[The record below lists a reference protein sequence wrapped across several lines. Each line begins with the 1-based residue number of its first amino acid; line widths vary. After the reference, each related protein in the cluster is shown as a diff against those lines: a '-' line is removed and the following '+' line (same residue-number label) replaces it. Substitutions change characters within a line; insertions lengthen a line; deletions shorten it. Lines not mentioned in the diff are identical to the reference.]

1 MRKTWN
7 LAWRHVGL
15 YEAVQRCSLWCDEWG
30 LFYCSLCFMHTM
42 CAIAAILLW
51 EVDTSWNYLKL
62 FKCEVLIVNCFIPLR
77 FMQHLK
83 SLDDT
88 IVLYCSATWE
98 HNQFYKKKWHMWTHA
113 MVGAVIS
120 LSIFFVN
127 CYWYWL
133 ILLFVTCNSQALLQ
147 LNYLL

>member
-98 HNQFYKKKWHMWTHA
+98 HNQFYKKNDICEHMQWLVLWFLCLYSLLTVTGTGWYYCLWH
-113 MVGAVIS
+113 
-120 LSIFFVN
+120 
-127 CYWYWL
+127 
-133 ILLFVTCNSQALLQ
+133 VTARPYCN
-147 LNYLL
+147 

>member
-15 YEAVQRCSLWCDEWG
+15 DEAVQRCSLWCDEWG
-30 LFYCSLCFMHTM
+30 LFNCSLCCIHTI
-42 CAIAAILLW
+42 CAIAVVLLW

-62 FKCEVLIVNCFIPLR
+62 FKREVFIVIFP
-77 FMQHLK
+77 F
-83 SLDDT
+83 
-88 IVLYCSATWE
+88 VLCNISSPSMILLYFTAVLPESIT
-98 HNQFYKKKWHMWTHA
+98 NFFLKWHMWPYA

-120 LSIFFVN
+120 RSIFFVN
-127 CYWYWL
+127 CYWL
-133 ILLFVTCNSQALLQ
+133 TLLLVTCNSQVLLQ